1 MTEDA
6 TYGPAEI

>member
-6 TYGPAEI
+6 TYGTAEI